1 MTNSKSNV
9 ISIELHPHY
18 LKRKQQRGQRSGVRE
33 FILEY
38 ADLKVNVSK
47 KREQAW
53 HYMLSRRKAH
63 LLSKNNQLPSHLKI
77 EDVTDKYLIILIDET
92 GNMIIKTFAHYT
104 ERLKKNRK
112 PGQARRKSRRGENG

>member
-33 FILEY
+33 FILEH

-53 HYMLSRRKAH
+53 HYMISSKKAH
-63 LLSKNNQLPSHLKI
+63 LLLKNNQLPNHLKI
-77 EDVTDKYLIILIDET
+77 EDVTNKYLIIQKDEYDNT
-92 GNMIIKTFAHYT
+92 IIKTFAHYI
-104 ERLKKNRK
+104 ERVKKNKK
-112 PGQARRKSRRGENG
+112 PGQARRKSKRG